1 MDRCYCKELC
11 SEEVKSVQL
20 HAFGDASE
28 SAYGACVYLRCEHR
42 SGVHCNLVTA
52 KKRVAPM
59 AKQTIPLLE
68 LLACLLA
75 SRSLNSVK
83 KALDEVLNI
92 EYEILWTDSTTALH
106 WIRNTE
112 KEYKVWVQNRVTE
125 IRQIT
130 STATWRYC
138 PTQSNPADVASRGAL
153 AVQLIN
159 DNKWWQGP
167 NFLQDLDES
176 WPVEPFKEHDNNPD
190 YCEELKSNRA
200 NPISTLANVESSTP
214 ECSLGNLIDP
224 TRFSTYGTIMRVTAY
239 VLRFV
244 RNIQRSFEN
253 LATTKVP
260 LTAEEISSAEK
271 SWIRQLQVSIPKIK
285 DYKRTKGSL
294 SLFEDDENI
303 IRCRGLIEASSLPYD
318 TKFPILLPSDHHIT
332 RLIIMQSH
340 EDVFHNGV
348 RETLT
353 QLRSRFRVTKGRQ
366 AIKKLIAKC
375 NVCRKLEGKGYG
387 IPASPDL
394 PDFRL
399 SNDFAF
405 TRIGVDY
412 AGPLYVKDIYA
423 ESKDM
428 YKAYIALYTC
438 ASSRATHLDL
448 VPDNT
453 ISSFV
458 KSFKRFIGR
467 RRMPSVVVSDN
478 GKTFK
483 GVQLRN
489 FILHKKIKWR
499 FIVEGSPWW
508 SGFYERMVGCVKRCL
523 TKVLRNARLT
533 YEELFTLLIQI
544 EGVLNSRPLTY
555 VDEEENEPLK
565 PSHLVI
571 VKRNKYLITILG
583 HFWQRWSSEYL
594 TQLREHHRSNKKD
607 GPVINVGD
615 VVTVKEDNVKRLNW
629 QMALVDEVIK
639 GKDGKSR
646 AAIIRIMDKA
656 GKITRLK
663 RPVQKLFP
671 IELKTEMPKE
681 PLSEFPITF
690 VKQAKQESGNI

>member
-1 MDRCYCKELC
+1 MEELRKDATKFGMEPVTPDGNPTSEGTYVNDIMPESNHKLLGQTWNTTTDVLTIDLTKILTGVNADVVTKRIILSTTAKFYDPLGFISPVVLMFKLLFQQLCKDNSDWDDALDEEMTQKWQLIIDSLNNASEFALDRCYCKELC

-20 HAFGDASE
+20 HAFGDASDL
-28 SAYGACVYLRCEHR
+28 AYGACVYLRCEHR
-42 SGVHCNLVTA
+42 SGVHCNLVAA
-52 KKRVAPM
+52 KTRIAPM
-59 AKQTIPLLE
+59 AKQTIPRLE

-75 SRSLNSVK
+75 SRLLDSVK

-106 WIRNTE
+106 WIRNSE
-112 KEYKVWVQNRVTE
+112 KEYKVWVQNRVTG

-159 DNKWWQGP
+159 DNKWWHGP

-190 YCEELKSNRA
+190 YCEEFKSNRA
-200 NPISTLANVESSTP
+200 NPISTLTNVESSTP

-253 LATTKVP
+253 LPRTKVP

-271 SWIRQLQVSIPKIK
+271 SWIRQLEGSIPKMK
-285 DYKRTKGSL
+285 DYKKTKESL

-303 IRCRGLIEASSLPYD
+303 IRCRGRIEASPLPYD

-353 QLRSRFRVTKGRQ
+353 QLRSRFWVTKGRQ
-366 AIKKLIAKC
+366 VVKKLIAKC

-428 YKAYIALYTC
+428 YKGYIALYTC

-453 ISSFV
+453 TSSFV

-467 RRMPSVVVSDN
+467 RGIPSLVVSDN

-483 GVQLRN
+483 SAQLRN
-489 FILHKKIKWR
+489 FILHKKIKWH

-508 SGFYERMVGCVKRCL
+508 GGFYERM
-523 TKVLRNARLT
+523 
-533 YEELFTLLIQI
+533 
-544 EGVLNSRPLTY
+544 
-555 VDEEENEPLK
+555 
-565 PSHLVI
+565 
-571 VKRNKYLITILG
+571 
-583 HFWQRWSSEYL
+583 
-594 TQLREHHRSNKKD
+594 
-607 GPVINVGD
+607 
-615 VVTVKEDNVKRLNW
+615 
-629 QMALVDEVIK
+629 
-639 GKDGKSR
+639 
-646 AAIIRIMDKA
+646 
-656 GKITRLK
+656 
-663 RPVQKLFP
+663 
-671 IELKTEMPKE
+671 
-681 PLSEFPITF
+681 
-690 VKQAKQESGNI
+690 KQAKQESGNI